1 MKDKKVIKKIKKII
15 EKSTGKKVK
24 SFVLFADQEE
34 STIAITKGDEL
45 DLCRA
50 IIDQCGKEPLKAIV
64 VSAAKQV
71 VLNDLLQND
80 DEDKQN

>member
-1 MKDKKVIKKIKKII
+1 MKDKKVIKKIEKII

-24 SFVLFADQEE
+24 SIVLFADQEE
-34 STIAITKGDEL
+34 SSAAIVKGDGQA
-45 DLCRA
+45 LCRA
-50 IIDQCGKEPLKAIV
+50 IVSQCDQEPIKSIV
-64 VSAAKQV
+64 MSSAKQI